1 MTYFGECF
9 RCTWKDWVFCR
20 CWLWCSVLSSRASWL
35 IHGFLFTYSLNSWD
49 WNVKIPKH
57 NWCTRLNGGGCCSVP
72 KSGVTLWDPLD
83 CSTPGFPFIC
93 CLPWF
98 AQIRVHSGAS
108 LVAQMAKNLPAM
120 QDTRVWSLG
129 QEQPLEK
136 GITTYSSILAWG
148 TPWTEKPGRLQS
160 VGFSSKHYLFILCFG
175 LPWWLSG
182 KESICNA
189 GDPCLI
195 SGSGRAPG
203 GGHGNPLQYSCLENP
218 MDEGGLVGYSPW
230 GCKESDTT
238 EATEHT
244 CCPLSLWCHQTIPSS
259 VIPFSSYP
267 QSLSASGS
275 FPGVGFTS
283 SGQSVGASAS
293 APVLPVNIQGWFSL
307 GLTDLISLLS
317 KGPLKSLLRHHS

>member
-160 VGFSSKHYLFILCFG
+160 VGFSSKYYLFILCFG

-203 GGHGNPLQYSCLENP
+203 GGHGNPL
-218 MDEGGLVGYSPW
+218 
-230 GCKESDTT
+230 
-238 EATEHT
+238 
-244 CCPLSLWCHQTIPSS
+244 
-259 VIPFSSYP
+259 
-267 QSLSASGS
+267 
-275 FPGVGFTS
+275 
-283 SGQSVGASAS
+283 
-293 APVLPVNIQGWFSL
+293 
-307 GLTDLISLLS
+307 
-317 KGPLKSLLRHHS
+317 